1 MDRIKRF
8 QRTLIITLTGLNT
21 FVYCVSSDFPWKKTL
36 LFTFISFIIA
46 GISVLAFVQSKRVLK
61 QSKTNPK

>member
-21 FVYCVSSDFPWKKTL
+21 FVYCVSVDLSWKKNF
-36 LFTFISFIIA
+36 LFTTISLLIA
-46 GISVLAFVQSKRVLK
+46 GISVLAFVQSKRALK
-61 QSKTNPK
+61 RKKTSLK